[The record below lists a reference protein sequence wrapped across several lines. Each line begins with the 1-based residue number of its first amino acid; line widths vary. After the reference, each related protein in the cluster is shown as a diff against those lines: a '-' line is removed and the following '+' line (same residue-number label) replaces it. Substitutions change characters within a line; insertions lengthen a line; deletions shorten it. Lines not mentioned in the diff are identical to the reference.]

1 MAVAR
6 RSPPTE
12 RVIAVLDHFVAA
24 RGRRRR
30 HRGAPRRGAG
40 QGAAGVAQRFAVNFR
55 LGMSSRD
62 TVNSY
67 VRS

>member
-24 RGRRRR
+24 RGRRIGLSALAREL
-30 HRGAPRRGAG
+30 GISKPTCLGIVTGLA
-40 QGAAGVAQRFAVNFR
+40 AAGR
-55 LGMSSRD
+55 SRCC
-62 TVNSY
+62 
-67 VRS
+67 